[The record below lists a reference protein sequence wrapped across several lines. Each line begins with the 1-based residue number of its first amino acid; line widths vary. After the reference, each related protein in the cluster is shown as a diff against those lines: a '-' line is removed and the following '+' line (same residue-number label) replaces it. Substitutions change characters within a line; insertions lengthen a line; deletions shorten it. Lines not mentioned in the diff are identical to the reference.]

1 MTHPLTTALALALLV
16 AAGGCAS
23 VPEVESRLKT
33 IQFHPNMYVVQA
45 GDTLESIAYRY
56 LLSPAEIV
64 AMNPGADGP
73 LAPGLR
79 INVRPGTELPETV
92 RARAGRWGPEDDVV
106 EVPAAWAADAGAWS
120 ADAGRTRE
128 PSLSRAP
135 VVVSP
140 VSTPRVAA
148 PRVTDE
154 VLLADDAPA
163 YVPAGGSTS
172 SSVWSDTPAASG
184 WPREEIVPDD
194 LDIAPEDAR
203 AALDEEL
210 QHYVG
215 RWTWPTDGALARRFA
230 PERANGQGV
239 DIAGVPGQDV
249 RAALGGTVVY
259 AGRDLNDEGN
269 LVIVRHDD
277 ELMTTYSH
285 ADRLFVAEDDEVLAG
300 DPIASL
306 GWNDRRESVLR
317 FEVRRDGEPLDPMV
331 FLTATP

>member
-1 MTHPLTTALALALLV
+1 MPTP
-16 AAGGCAS
+16 
-23 VPEVESRLKT
+23 R
-33 IQFHPNMYVVQA
+33 
-45 GDTLESIAYRY
+45 
-56 LLSPAEIV
+56 
-64 AMNPGADGP
+64 
-73 LAPGLR
+73 
-79 INVRPGTELPETV
+79 
-92 RARAGRWGPEDDVV
+92 
-106 EVPAAWAADAGAWS
+106 ADA
-120 ADAGRTRE
+120 R
-128 PSLSRAP
+128 
-135 VVVSP
+135 
-140 VSTPRVAA
+140 
-148 PRVTDE
+148 RVTDD
-154 VLLADDAPA
+154 VLLAGDELA
-163 YVPAGGSTS
+163 YVPARDPVSDS
-172 SSVWSDTPAASG
+172 AWSDTPVASG

-194 LDIAPEDAR
+194 LDITPEDAR

-210 QHYVG
+210 QRYVG

-230 PERANGQGV
+230 PGQANGQGV

-331 FLTATP
+331 FLPATP